1 MSELPEVY
9 CFMLE
14 SMDGNATGDWLDT
27 PEGEKCGKIYFQKEY
42 SFDCKTILSGR
53 ETFESD
59 FNEPIDLSKFKD
71 SKIEKKDFVAEKKN
85 GYYSVIIDR
94 QGKIKW
100 KEGFFCYWKDYGRNQ
115 ESQMITILAED
126 EVKDDYLAYLQS
138 IGVSYI
144 FAGKN
149 NIDLQIT
156 LKKLKSLFGIDKILL
171 EGGPTSN
178 QFLFKENLVSK
189 IFLLKAPIIS
199 QSGSKNVFGDAC
211 LSFWKLDNCEILDDK
226 SSLLLS
232 YSKVK

>member
-14 SMDGNATGDWLDT
+14 SMDGKATGDWLDT
-27 PEGEKCGKIYFQKEY
+27 PEGEICGKNYFQKEY
-42 SFDCKTILSGR
+42 SFDCKSILSGR
-53 ETFESD
+53 TTFESD

-85 GYYSVIIDR
+85 GYYSIVIAK
-94 QGKIKW
+94 QGKCKW
-100 KEGFFCYWKDYGRNQ
+100 KEGFFCYWKSFGRTQ
-115 ESQMITILAED
+115 ESQIITILAED

-149 NIDLQIT
+149 NIDLKVALT
-156 LKKLKSLFGIDKILL
+156 KLKSLFGIDKLLL
-171 EGGPTSN
+171 EGGPTTN
-178 QFLFKENLVSK
+178 QYFFKENLVSK
-189 IFLLKAPIIS
+189 IFLIKASIIA
-199 QSGSKNVFGDAC
+199 QTGSKNVFGDAC
-211 LSFWKLDNCEILDDK
+211 LSFWKLDKCEVLDDK

>member
-42 SFDCKTILSGR
+42 SFDCKSIITGR
-53 ETFESD
+53 TTFESD
-59 FNEPIDLSKFKD
+59 FNEPIDISKFKD
-71 SKIEKKDFVAEKKN
+71 SKIERKDFVSEKKN
-85 GYYSVIIDR
+85 GYYSVIIDKK
-94 QGKIKW
+94 GKIKW
-100 KEGFFCYWKDYGRNQ
+100 KEGFFCYWKEYGRNQ
-115 ESQMITILAED
+115 ESQIITILAED
-126 EVKDDYLAYLQS
+126 EVKDDYLAYLKS

-156 LKKLKSLFGIDKILL
+156 LKKLKSLFGIDKLLL
-171 EGGPTSN
+171 EGGPTTN
-178 QFLFKENLVSK
+178 QPFFKENLVSK
-189 IFLLKAPIIS
+189 IFLIKAPIIS

>member
-14 SMDGNATGDWLDT
+14 SMDGKATGEWLDT
-27 PEGEKCGKIYFQKEY
+27 PEGEQCGKIYFQKEY
-42 SFDCKTILSGR
+42 SFDCKSILSGR
-53 ETFESD
+53 ATFESD

-85 GYYSVIIDR
+85 GYYSIVIDK
-94 QGKIKW
+94 QGKCKW
-100 KEGFFCYWKDYGRNQ
+100 KEGFFCYWKDYGRTQ
-115 ESQMITILAED
+115 ESQIITILAED

-149 NIDLQIT
+149 DINLKIA

-171 EGGPTSN
+171 EGGPTTN
-178 QFLFKENLVSK
+178 QYFFKENLVSK
-189 IFLLKAPIIS
+189 IFLIKAPIIS
-199 QSGSKNVFGDAC
+199 QSESKNVFGDAC

>member
-1 MSELPEVY
+1 MV
-9 CFMLE
+9 
-14 SMDGNATGDWLDT
+14 
-27 PEGEKCGKIYFQKEY
+27 KINFQKEY
-42 SFDCKTILSGR
+42 SFNCKSILSGR
-53 ETFESD
+53 ATMESD

-85 GYYSVIIDR
+85 GYYSIVIDK
-94 QGKIKW
+94 QGKCKW
-100 KEGFFCYWKDYGRNQ
+100 KEGFFCYWKSFGRTQ
-115 ESQMITILAED
+115 ESQIITILAED

-149 NIDLQIT
+149 NIDLKVALT
-156 LKKLKSLFGIDKILL
+156 KLKSLFGIDKLLL
-171 EGGPTSN
+171 EGGPTTN
-178 QFLFKENLVSK
+178 QPFFKENLVSK
-189 IFLLKAPIIS
+189 IFLIKAPIIS

>member
-14 SMDGNATGDWLDT
+14 SMDGKATGEWLDS

-42 SFDCKTILSGR
+42 SFDCKSILSGR
-53 ETFESD
+53 ATFESD

-85 GYYSVIIDR
+85 GYYSIVIDK
-94 QGKIKW
+94 QGKCKW

-115 ESQMITILAED
+115 ESQIITILAED

-149 NIDLQIT
+149 NIDLQIA

-171 EGGPTSN
+171 EGGPTTN
-178 QFLFKENLVSK
+178 QPFFKENLVSK
-189 IFLLKAPIIS
+189 IFLIKAPIIS

-226 SSLLLS
+226 STLLLS

>member
-14 SMDGNATGDWLDT
+14 WMDGKATGEFLET
-27 PEGEKCGKIYFQKEY
+27 PEGIKSGETYFKREY
-42 SFDCKTILSGR
+42 SFDCKSIITGR
-53 ETFESD
+53 TTFESV
-59 FNEPIDLSKFKD
+59 FTEEIDLSKFKD

-85 GYYSVIIDR
+85 GYYSVITDR

-100 KEGFFCYWKDYGRNQ
+100 KEGFFCYWKDYGRTQ

-156 LKKLKSLFGIDKILL
+156 LKKLKSLFGIDKLLL
-171 EGGPTSN
+171 EGGPTTN
-178 QFLFKENLVSK
+178 QPFFKENLVSK
-189 IFLLKAPIIS
+189 IFLIKAPIIS

-226 SSLLLS
+226 STLLLS

>member
-14 SMDGNATGDWLDT
+14 SMDGKATGEWLDT
-27 PEGEKCGKIYFQKEY
+27 PEGEQCGKIYFQKEY
-42 SFDCKTILSGR
+42 SFDCKSILSGR
-53 ETFESD
+53 ATFESD

-85 GYYSVIIDR
+85 GYYSIVIDK
-94 QGKIKW
+94 QGKCKW
-100 KEGFFCYWKDYGRNQ
+100 KEGFFCYCRTQ
-115 ESQMITILAED
+115 ESQIITILAED
-126 EVKDDYLAYLQS
+126 EVKDDYLAYLKS

-149 NIDLQIT
+149 NIDLKVALT
-156 LKKLKSLFGIDKILL
+156 KLKSLFGIDKLLL
-171 EGGPTSN
+171 EGGPTTN
-178 QFLFKENLVSK
+178 QYFFKENLVSK
-189 IFLLKAPIIS
+189 IFLIKAPIIS
-199 QSGSKNVFGDAC
+199 QSESKNVFGDAC

-226 SSLLLS
+226 STLLLS

>member
-14 SMDGNATGDWLDT
+14 SMDGKATGEWLYT
-27 PEGEKCGKIYFQKEY
+27 PEGEQCGKIYFQKEY
-42 SFDCKTILSGR
+42 SFNCKSILSGR
-53 ETFESD
+53 ATNQSD

-85 GYYSVIIDR
+85 GYYNIVIDK

-100 KEGFFCYWKDYGRNQ
+100 KEGFFCYCRTQ
-115 ESQMITILAED
+115 ESQIITILAED

-138 IGVSYI
+138 IGVSFI

-149 NIDLQIT
+149 NIDLQIA
-156 LKKLKSLFGIDKILL
+156 LKKLKSLFGIDKLLL
-171 EGGPTSN
+171 EGGPTTN
-178 QFLFKENLVSK
+178 QSFFKENLVSK
-189 IFLLKAPIIS
+189 IFLIKAPIIS

-226 SSLLLS
+226 STLLLS

>member
-9 CFMLE
+9 CFMIE
-14 SMDGNATGDWLDT
+14 SIDGKATGEFLET
-27 PEGEKCGKIYFQKEY
+27 PEGIKSGETYFKREY
-42 SFDCKTILSGR
+42 SFDCKSIITGR
-53 ETFESD
+53 TTFESV
-59 FNEPIDLSKFKD
+59 FTEEIDLSKFKD

-85 GYYSVIIDR
+85 GYYSVITDR

-100 KEGFFCYWKDYGRNQ
+100 KEGFFCYWKDYGRTQ

-149 NIDLQIT
+149 NIDLKIA
-156 LKKLKSLFGIDKILL
+156 LKKLKSLFGIDKLLL
-171 EGGPTSN
+171 EGGPTTN
-178 QFLFKENLVSK
+178 QSFFKENLVSK
-189 IFLLKAPIIS
+189 IFLIKAPIIS

>member
-53 ETFESD
+53 GTFESD
-59 FNEPIDLSKFKD
+59 FNEPIDISKFKD
-71 SKIEKKDFVAEKKN
+71 SKIERKDFVSEKKN
-85 GYYSVIIDR
+85 GYYSVIIDKK
-94 QGKIKW
+94 GKIKW
-100 KEGFFCYWKDYGRNQ
+100 KEGFFCYWKEYGRNQ
-115 ESQMITILAED
+115 ESQIITILAED

-149 NIDLQIT
+149 NIDLQIA

-171 EGGPTSN
+171 EGGPTTN
-178 QFLFKENLVSK
+178 QYFFKENLVSK
-189 IFLLKAPIIS
+189 IFLIKAPIIS
-199 QSGSKNVFGDAC
+199 QSESKNVFGDAC

-232 YSKVK
+232 YSKIK

>member
-14 SMDGNATGDWLDT
+14 SMDGKATGEWLDS

-42 SFDCKTILSGR
+42 SFDCKSILSGR
-53 ETFESD
+53 ATFESD

-85 GYYSVIIDR
+85 GYYSIVIDK
-94 QGKIKW
+94 QGKCKW

-115 ESQMITILAED
+115 ESQIITILAED

-149 NIDLQIT
+149 NIDLKVALT
-156 LKKLKSLFGIDKILL
+156 KLKSLFGIDKLLL
-171 EGGPTSN
+171 EGGPTTN
-178 QFLFKENLVSK
+178 QPFFKENLVSK
-189 IFLLKAPIIS
+189 IFLIKAPIIS

-226 SSLLLS
+226 STLLLS